1 MVCFGSAISHRCT
14 SMGARLG
21 LLRDRRKEG
30 DKAMSYNYGVIA
42 AIVFC
47 NDCEWKTE
55 SYKNAQAL
63 AKIHA
68 KRYGH
73 RVSGELVIA
82 FHYDHRQK
90 MPKETSQT

>member
-1 MVCFGSAISHRCT
+1 VVCFGSAISLR
-14 SMGARLG
+14 GLRGIARLG

-30 DKAMSYNYGVIA
+30 DKTMSYNYGVIA

-73 RVSGELVIA
+73 RVSGELTIA

-90 MPKETSQT
+90 IPKETKR